1 VPTPLSTHLELAASM
16 QSEIVA
22 LEEASAVEDSELGQL
37 TRRYEELL
45 TLRETEPETLR
56 REAYAELAK
65 QRIALVEAHALA
77 LAQERERSA
86 ALEATLRAEIDALRL
101 AAAPLVEEEEEDELA
116 EAMEEEEEEEEAASD
131 DGDELPTIVA
141 AYRMLTGTRV
151 EIASEPNCV
160 VCTAINPAT
169 RRVVRFELAVEA
181 GRVEFAPT
189 ANAAL
194 LPEYLRDGVV
204 AEEHDAPALLAA
216 VIEALGEGEEAEEEE
231 EEEVTAAVVPE
242 AEVEAGAEA

>member
-1 VPTPLSTHLELAASM
+1 M

-116 EAMEEEEEEEEAASD
+116 EAMEEEEEEEEEEEAASD

-216 VIEALGEGEEAEEEE
+216 VIEALGEGEEAEEAEEEE

>member
-1 VPTPLSTHLELAASM
+1 M

-101 AAAPLVEEEEEDELA
+101 AAAPLVEEEEEDALA
-116 EAMEEEEEEEEAASD
+116 EAREEEEEEEEEEAASD

-216 VIEALGEGEEAEEEE
+216 VIEALGEGEEAEEAEEEE

>member
-1 VPTPLSTHLELAASM
+1 M

-116 EAMEEEEEEEEAASD
+116 EAMEEEEEEEEEAASD

-216 VIEALGEGEEAEEEE
+216 VIEALGEGEEAEEAEEEE

>member
-1 VPTPLSTHLELAASM
+1 M

-116 EAMEEEEEEEEAASD
+116 EAMEEEEEEEEEAASD

>member
-1 VPTPLSTHLELAASM
+1 M

-116 EAMEEEEEEEEAASD
+116 EAMEEEEEEEEEEAASD

-216 VIEALGEGEEAEEEE
+216 VIEALGEGEEAEEAEEEE